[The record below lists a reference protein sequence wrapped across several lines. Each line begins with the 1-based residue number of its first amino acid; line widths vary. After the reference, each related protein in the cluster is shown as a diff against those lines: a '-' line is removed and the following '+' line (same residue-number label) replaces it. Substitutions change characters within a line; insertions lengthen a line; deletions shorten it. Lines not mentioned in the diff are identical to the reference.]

1 MQTGLKKKHPKCAKC
16 AKQFYLQASYDCA
29 INIYTTVVFASNL
42 SFLKCRHAGSVF
54 TERLARKVGSGCYA
68 CQPCWESQKGW
79 LWLLCMPAML
89 MMSQKGWLWLLCMPA
104 MLMMSQKGWLW
115 LLCMPAMLM
124 MSQKGWLWLLCMPAM
139 LMMSEIPTAKH
150 KMAAFAV
157 VFSGLSMSVF
167 NKPDYK
173 PTEKHT

>member
-1 MQTGLKKKHPKCAKC
+1 MQTGLKKKHPKC

-54 TERLARKVGSGCYA
+54 TKE
-68 CQPCWESQKGW
+68 E
-79 LWLLCMPAML
+79 
-89 MMSQKGWLWLLCMPA
+89 
-104 MLMMSQKGWLW
+104 QKGWLW